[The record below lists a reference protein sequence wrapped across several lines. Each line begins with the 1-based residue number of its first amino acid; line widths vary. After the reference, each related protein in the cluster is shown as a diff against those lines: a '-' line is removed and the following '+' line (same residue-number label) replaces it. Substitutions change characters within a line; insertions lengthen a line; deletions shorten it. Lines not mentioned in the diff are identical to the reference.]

1 MSNNASL
8 TPVKD
13 LKPFKTK
20 WRSQVKVLHSWL
32 QNTGFGGETLQ
43 MVLTD
48 EQVRVKM
55 QSDIFLV
62 FLNMLN
68 LHDVVFLLLR
78 AKGIT
83 F

>member
-1 MSNNASL
+1 MPNNASL

-48 EQVRVKM
+48 EQVSFKT
-55 QSDIFLV
+55 Q
-62 FLNMLN
+62 
-68 LHDVVFLLLR
+68 
-78 AKGIT
+78 
-83 F
+83 

>member
-48 EQVRVKM
+48 EQVSFKM
-55 QSDIFLV
+55 QSVIFLV
-62 FLNMLN
+62 FLNMRN
-68 LHDVVFLLLR
+68 LHDVVFLL
-78 AKGIT
+78 
-83 F
+83 